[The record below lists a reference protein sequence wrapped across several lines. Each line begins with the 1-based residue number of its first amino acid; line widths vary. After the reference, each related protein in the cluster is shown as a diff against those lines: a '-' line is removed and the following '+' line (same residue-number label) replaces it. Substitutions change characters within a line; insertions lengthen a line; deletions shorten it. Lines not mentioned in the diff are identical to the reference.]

1 MVPQASLNQ
10 LANERLLAP
19 WDTWDQGRA
28 PAGYF
33 RRPMTDAAARHYQEH
48 GFLVLEGG
56 LDLDEVA
63 RLNEEAAR
71 ICRGE
76 RGAVRGVTPAEP
88 GEADI
93 EVMRRY
99 LCIHFPHKI
108 SEVMAQALAHA
119 AIVEV
124 LTRVIGPNVKCMQ
137 SMLFI
142 KASGKPGQAW
152 HQDEFFIP
160 TRDRSLAGAWIAL
173 DDATVENGCLWVI
186 PGSHRHGIIWPQRKH
201 DDRRF
206 DCTGEAMYYPYSDD
220 DAVPVE
226 VKKGSIVFFNG
237 YLLHR
242 SLPNYAQTG
251 FRRSLV
257 NHYMSAESLLPWS
270 GFQPGQPVATADYR
284 DIVLVAGRDPYAWK
298 GTEERASAH
307 VRPSGEGGCGN
318 AERNSEAKQAA
329 PTMGAM
335 GGAMGAMGAM
345 GGAMGAMG
353 AMGGA
358 MGAMGAMGG
367 AMGDDD
373 HDH

>member
-1 MVPQASLNQ
+1 MIASPSLNQ
-10 LANERLLAP
+10 LANERQLVPFAS
-19 WDTWDQGRA
+19 WDAGEV
-28 PAGYF
+28 PAGYVTL
-33 RRPMTDAAARHYQEH
+33 PVSAGAARFYQEH
-48 GFLVLEGG
+48 GYLVLEHA
-56 LDLDEVA
+56 LTSAEIDA
-63 RLNEEAAR
+63 LNDEAAR
-71 ICRGE
+71 ICRGD
-76 RGAVRGVTPAEP
+76 RGAIRGVTPAEA
-88 GEADI
+88 GEPDV

-99 LCIHFPHKI
+99 LCIHFPHKV
-108 SEVMAQALAHA
+108 SDGMYQMLAHP

-124 LTRVIGPNVKCMQ
+124 LTSIIGPNVKSMQ

-160 TRDRSLAGAWIAL
+160 TRDRSLTGAWMAL

-186 PGSHRHGIIWPQRKH
+186 PGSHRHGLLWPQHKH
-201 DDRRF
+201 GDQRF
-206 DCTGEAMYYPYSDD
+206 DCAGEAMDFPYTDD

-257 NHYMSAESLLPWS
+257 NHYMSAESFLPWQS
-270 GFQPGQPVATADYR
+270 FEPGTPVATADYR
-284 DIVLVAGRDPYAWK
+284 DIILVAGHDPYAWK

-318 AERNSEAKQAA
+318 AERNAEVLED
-329 PTMGAM
+329 
-335 GGAMGAMGAM
+335 
-345 GGAMGAMG
+345 
-353 AMGGA
+353 
-358 MGAMGAMGG
+358 
-367 AMGDDD
+367 DDD
-373 HDH
+373 H